1 MALDGHAGEPGLQG
15 FYSSKGLAVL
25 GTVMDGDCGIDVAC
39 QMLGLPQ
46 TLAQRAALRVEISDY
61 LLARVNK
68 PWMQEL
74 MGPRQEVDGDD
85 VRQILREPADA
96 KWGDTAVAVAKRDTQ
111 PTAVA
116 VAVEVADQDTAEAVV
131 LRRDAI
137 KWVTKSKD
145 PSFIAKVVDTLPA
158 AVADEQVR
166 LYQASKCAAVVPH
179 APQAIVVYPHLL
191 KSRQEAARL
200 FDTELRNAG
209 WAPGTRFPRTPAI
222 KFAGQLVWSKTTTL
236 SPLSDKA

>member
-1 MALDGHAGEPGLQG
+1 M
-15 FYSSKGLAVL
+15 
-25 GTVMDGDCGIDVAC
+25 GT
-39 QMLGLPQ
+39 L
-46 TLAQRAALRVEISDY
+46 
-61 LLARVNK
+61 
-68 PWMQEL
+68 
-74 MGPRQEVDGDD
+74 QEVDLDD

-131 LRRDAI
+131 LRRNAI

-145 PSFIAKVVDTLPA
+145 HSFIANLVDTLPG

-209 WAPGTRFPRTPAI
+209 WAPGTRLPRASAI
-222 KFAGQLVWSKTTTL
+222 KAVGKLVWSKTTTL
-236 SPLSDKA
+236 SALGDKAKALRRWHEQFRHM